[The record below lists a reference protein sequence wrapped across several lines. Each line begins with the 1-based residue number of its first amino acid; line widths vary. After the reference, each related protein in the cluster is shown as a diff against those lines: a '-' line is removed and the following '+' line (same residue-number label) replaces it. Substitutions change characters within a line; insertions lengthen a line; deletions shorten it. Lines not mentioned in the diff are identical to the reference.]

1 MLVDDKK
8 YSYSLDLNIKVNYHQ
23 VDFIDEAKLSQYDEL
38 KFESRL
44 KEVLIFNMMNQSLNP
59 TKRRTHI

>member
-8 YSYSLDLNIKVNYHQ
+8 YSYSLALNITVNYRE
-23 VDFIDEAKLSQYDEL
+23 VDFIDEVKLSQYDEL